1 MSDTLKLALTIT
13 AVDMFSGV
21 MRRLRDRVKGTG
33 KEAQRV
39 RKDFDDM
46 ERSINRGVKALA
58 VAGYVAAKLRPGVR
72 AASDLQAEML
82 GAKAEMSSAGT
93 SAAGLAKQLTA
104 VRETAFQVQAWTP
117 FDQTQIV
124 AMEKDLIK
132 AGARV
137 QDIVGKN
144 GAAAA
149 TAALATYEKLDPSQI
164 GNALV
169 GIGTPFKVA
178 ASGYMTLADDIS
190 RAASASTV
198 GAADIAESAKYA
210 AGPLAALHKTPKEM
224 LALVAVMAQVGVTG
238 SMAGTSL
245 RRFFMMAARHK
256 VFRQAN
262 GDLKSTVDII
272 DILHKKLDGKGAA
285 EQSAILNTVFG
296 PEGAPVALAL
306 LNKGKGSFDD
316 ILQQMDRAAPL
327 AKKLNIQMEG
337 FGKQMESLSGT
348 SKSTI
353 ATLFQPAL
361 NPLTRLV
368 KKTNEWVAALGTAAM
383 HHDAIG
389 KTLTY
394 GGGALVGA
402 AALYG
407 GYKLLRGGLAGMRVL
422 KGLKGLGGGVAAGK
436 ALEATAGVTPV
447 YVVNMPSGGIAAGA
461 GGIADALGGKRGRLL
476 GRLGGLLKRGALL
489 GGRGAAALAGGL
501 ATLGGGGAGGAAL
514 ASGGLLAAGAAGY
527 GVGSVIYN
535 KAIKGTALSDE
546 IGGAVA
552 HVLAFFGN
560 QEARNAIAYNA
571 ARERRQQQDLQGT
584 IKLEVESKNATVKVH
599 RVRSNH
605 PGIHLQ
611 TDTGLATAG
620 GW

>member
-82 GAKAEMSSAGT
+82 GAKAEMSGAGT
-93 SAAGLAKQLTA
+93 NAAVLAKQLVA
-104 VRETAFQVQAWTP
+104 VRDTAFQVQAWTP
-117 FDQTQIV
+117 FDMTQIV
-124 AMEKDLIK
+124 AMEKELIK

-137 QDIVGKN
+137 QDIVGKS

-149 TAALATYEKLDPSQI
+149 TAALATYEKLDPTQI

-169 GIGTPFKVA
+169 GIGTPFKVQ
-178 ASGYMTLADDIS
+178 ASGYMKLADDIS

-210 AGPLAALHKTPKEM
+210 AGPLAALRKTPKEM

-262 GDLKSTVDII
+262 GDLKSTVEII
-272 DILHKKLDGKGAA
+272 DILHQKLDGKGAA
-285 EQSAILNTVFG
+285 EQSAILNKVFG

-306 LNKGKGSFDD
+306 LNKGKGSFSD
-316 ILQQMDRAAPL
+316 IIQQMDQAAPL
-327 AKKLNIQMEG
+327 AKKLGIQMEG

-361 NPLTRLV
+361 NPLTKLV
-368 KKTNEWVAALGTAAM
+368 KKTNEWVAALGTAAQ
-383 HHDAIG
+383 HQSAIG
-389 KTLTY
+389 KTVTY

-402 AALYG
+402 GLLYG
-407 GYKLLRGGLAGMRVL
+407 GYKLLRGGLSGMRVL

-447 YVVNMPSGGIAAGA
+447 YVVNMPA
-461 GGIADALGGKRGRLL
+461 GGIAGGIGDALGSGGKRASVLSRM
-476 GRLGGLLKRGALL
+476 GGLIKRG
-489 GGRGAAALAGGL
+489 GSGL
-501 ATLGGGGAGGAAL
+501 AALGGGGAGGAAL
-514 ASGGLLAAGAAGY
+514 AGGAVVASGAAGY
-527 GVGSVIYN
+527 GAGTVIYN
-535 KAIKGTALSDE
+535 KAISGTKLGDA
-546 IGGAVA
+546 IGSGIA
-552 HVLAFFGN
+552 HVLAWFGN
-560 QEARNAIAYNA
+560 KDARQAIADTA
-571 ARERRQQQDLQGT
+571 AGERHARDLKGT

-599 RVRSNH
+599 RMQTDH
-605 PGIHLQ
+605 PGVNLQ